1 VKNKTTN
8 MKKAI
13 ASLFSNLFGAKKD
26 YTPASER
33 TSEVIIT
40 SYSQPHVL
48 QQRMQAEELTHGE
61 TITANLSPVRLENH
75 MGKMVLYFCPMKN
88 IEVLQT
94 INEGDGGSIPSE
106 AIIQNLTIP
115 SNLKSGFY
123 KLNNVILTS
132 NGTMQ
137 VKATGKT
144 TWENAKSEY

>member
-1 VKNKTTN
+1 
-8 MKKAI
+8 MKKEI

-26 YTPASER
+26 HNLAAER

-61 TITANLSPVRLENH
+61 TVAANLSPVRLENH
-75 MGKMVLYFCPMKN
+75 MGKMVMYFCPMKN

-94 INEGDGGSIPSE
+94 ITDGDGGSIPSE
-106 AIIQNLTIP
+106 AIVQNLTIP
-115 SNLKSGFY
+115 ANFKSGFY
-123 KLNNVILTS
+123 NLNNVILTS

-144 TWENAKSEY
+144 TWENARSEF